1 MREYAEHAMISC
13 MRYSIDFRLKVVKA
27 LDAGQSIRKVAKR
40 FDISIQTV
48 VNYKKLAKNNNLE
61 PKRCGPKKPT
71 KITPEDE
78 KVIRQL
84 VTQQPGITLKQLI
97 EHISV
102 PVAESTTSRT
112 LKCLGITFKKRR

>member
-1 MREYAEHAMISC
+1 

-78 KVIRQL
+78 KIIRQL

-102 PVAESTTSRT
+102 PVAESTMSRT
-112 LKCLGITFKKRR
+112 LKRLGITFKKRR

>member
-1 MREYAEHAMISC
+1 

-27 LDAGQSIRKVAKR
+27 LDTGQSIRKVAKR

-78 KVIRQL
+78 KIIRQL
-84 VTQQPGITLKQLI
+84 VAQQPGITLKQLI

-102 PVAESTTSRT
+102 PVAESTMSRT
-112 LKCLGITFKKRR
+112 LKRLRITFKKRR